1 METTTEFK
9 VNLEM
14 METQLIIKDVYQI
27 VVEKLMG
34 GIAQE
39 AQLHQRIFVLSNVV
53 MDIFPLMNSEKMEI
67 LHLLMAEMEV
77 AK

>member
-1 METTTEFK
+1 METITEFK
-9 VNLEM
+9 VKLEM

-34 GIAQE
+34 GIVQE
-39 AQLHQRIFVLSNVV
+39 AQLHQRIFVLSNVM
-53 MDIFPLMNSEKMEI
+53 MDTFPLMNSEKMEI